1 MDKNLI
7 MRIKMKLAFVEL
19 PFFEKYRAEYL
30 SDDEYRALQ
39 NELLENPEKGDLIQG
54 SNGLRKI
61 RVANS
66 KRNKGKRGGA
76 RAIYY
81 HYINNQTIYFFT
93 IYGKETKDDLK
104 PEELKVLAQL
114 ANSIK
119 KITGEVQ

>member
-1 MDKNLI
+1 
-7 MRIKMKLAFVEL
+7 MKLAFVEL

-39 NELLENPEKGDLIQG
+39 NELLDNPEKGDLIQG

-81 HYINNQTIYFFT
+81 YYINNQTIYFFT

-114 ANSIK
+114 ADSIK
-119 KITGEVQ
+119 KITGATQ

>member
-1 MDKNLI
+1 
-7 MRIKMKLAFVEL
+7 MKLAFVEL

-39 NELLENPEKGDLIQG
+39 NELLDNPEKGDLIQG

-61 RVANS
+61 WVANS

-93 IYGKETKDDLK
+93 IYGKEIKDDLK
-104 PEELKVLAQL
+104 PEELKVLVQL

-119 KITGEVQ
+119 KITGATQWQSAIYLRN

>member
-1 MDKNLI
+1 
-7 MRIKMKLAFVEL
+7 MKLAFVEL

-30 SDDEYRALQ
+30 LDDEYRALQ

-81 HYINNQTIYFFT
+81 HYINNKTIYFFT

-119 KITGEVQ
+119 KITGATQ